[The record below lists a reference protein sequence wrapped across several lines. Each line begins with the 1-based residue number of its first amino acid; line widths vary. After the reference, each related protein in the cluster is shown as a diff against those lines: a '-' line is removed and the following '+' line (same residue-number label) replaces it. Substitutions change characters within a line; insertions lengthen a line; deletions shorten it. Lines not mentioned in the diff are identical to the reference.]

1 MHTKSFGGLFL
12 GSLHNQAAPP
22 FQGAG
27 TAVRCCCWPA
37 QVSPHPPLYLQLCER
52 NSDPSATPPVCSTTA
67 GTFTSIS
74 LAVSVDTL
82 HPYEY

>member
-1 MHTKSFGGLFL
+1 MCHSTGSNGLAGPACLLLLLVDRACSLAPSTTK
-12 GSLHNQAAPP
+12 
-22 FQGAG
+22 
-27 TAVRCCCWPA
+27 
-37 QVSPHPPLYLQLCER
+37 PLRPSKLCQR
-52 NSDPSATPPVCSTTA
+52 NSDPSATPPVCRTTA